1 MTRNVDFTINA
12 MAISLGKE
20 NFGELIDPFNGMQ
33 DISDKILRT
42 PLEPVQTYSDD
53 PLRMM
58 RAVRFASTLNFKIE
72 EKSLKA
78 IKQEAKRIEIVSME
92 RIMTEF
98 NKIMLSEKPS
108 TGLSILEKQGFL
120 ILFFLKLR
128 LLKELKKKKV
138 KPIKTISTI
147 H

>member
-1 MTRNVDFTINA
+1 MTEFVGARKESYTENSRNPEVEIGTLEDDQKRRDFTINA

-33 DISDKILRT
+33 DLSDKILRT

-58 RAVRFASTLNFKIE
+58 RAIRFASTLNFKIE

-108 TGLSILEKQGFL
+108 TGLSILEKQGF
-120 ILFFLKLR
+120 
-128 LLKELKKKKV
+128 
-138 KPIKTISTI
+138 
-147 H
+147 